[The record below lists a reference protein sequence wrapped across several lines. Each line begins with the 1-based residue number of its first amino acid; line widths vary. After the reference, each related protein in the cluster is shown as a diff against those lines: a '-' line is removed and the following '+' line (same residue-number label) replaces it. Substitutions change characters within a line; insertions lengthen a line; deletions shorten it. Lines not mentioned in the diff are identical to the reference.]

1 MIEIEF
7 LVSGGQATP
16 GEPIGPQ
23 LGPTPV
29 DVQQAVTTINEQTA
43 AFDGV
48 DVPITLTYE
57 QDGSFEIEIG
67 VPPTSALL
75 KREAGI
81 DRGSGQPEDF
91 VADLATEQLQ
101 AVAEQKRSDLNA
113 YDAKNAAKEIAGTC
127 VSLGI
132 TIDGNDPREFAHRID
147 AGEYETFETGTDKI
161 DDNDDRH

>member
-1 MIEIEF
+1 MPTIEF
-7 LVSGGQATP
+7 LIPGGQATP

-29 DVQQAVTTINEQTA
+29 DVQQAVTTINERTA
-43 AFDGV
+43 AFEGT

-57 QDGSFEIEIG
+57 QDGSFEISVG

-81 DRGSGQPEDF
+81 ERGSGHPEEF
-91 VADLATEQLQ
+91 VADLTIEQLQ
-101 AVAEQKRSDLNA
+101 TVVEQKQSDLNA
-113 YDAKNAAKEIAGTC
+113 YNAINAAKEIAGTC

-132 TIDGNDPREFAHRID
+132 TIDGNDPREFARRVD
-147 AGEYETFETGTDKI
+147 DGEYDAFETK
-161 DDNDDRH
+161 

>member
-1 MIEIEF
+1 MTEIEF
-7 LVSGGQATP
+7 LVPGGQATP
-16 GEPIGPQ
+16 GDPIGPQ

-81 DRGSGQPEDF
+81 ERGSGQPEDF
-91 VADLATEQLQ
+91 VADLTSEQLQ
-101 AVAEQKRSDLNA
+101 IITEQKQSDLNA

-132 TIDGNDPREFAHRID
+132 TIDGNDPREFAHRVD
-147 AGEYETFETGTDKI
+147 AGEYEAFEAETNETGN
-161 DDNDDRH
+161 NDDRH